1 MEGGMMTLEQRIE
14 KLETEMIALKEDF
27 SALKKEVK
35 GKEDSEYQI
44 NVVDDY
50 MIKLVYTGIYD
61 KTKGNTALEIGFPKN
76 RRKLAQDITVG
87 QKMFIY
93 VTSPVKKIIGLMTV
107 KNGMQE
113 SGDPNSRWPYNIK
126 LEWEIGPKQGV
137 SFSEIGLP
145 IRPRVGDTLYSID
158 LDKAKDIINL
168 LNQQDDLSD
177 SNIDFLAKE
186 YGK

>member
-1 MEGGMMTLEQRIE
+1 MTLEQRIE
-14 KLETEMIALKEDF
+14 KLESEMRALKEGF
-27 SALKKEVK
+27 SALKKEIK

-50 MIKLVYTGIYD
+50 MIKLVYTGIYS
-61 KTKGNTALEIGFPKN
+61 KIKGNTTTEIGFPKN
-76 RRKLAQDITVG
+76 RRKLAQDISVG

-107 KNGMQE
+107 RTGMQE

-126 LEWEIGPKQGV
+126 LDWEIGPKQGV
-137 SFSEIGLP
+137 SFSDIGLP

-158 LDKAKDIINL
+158 RDKAKEIISL
-168 LNQQDDLSD
+168 LKQQDDLTD
-177 SNIDFLAKE
+177 DNIDFLSRE
-186 YGK
+186 YGE

>member
-1 MEGGMMTLEQRIE
+1 MTLEQRIE
-14 KLETEMIALKEDF
+14 KLEAEMRALRDDF
-27 SALKKEVK
+27 SSLKKEVK

-50 MIKLVYTGIYD
+50 MIKLVYTGIYS
-61 KTKGNTALEIGFPKN
+61 KIKENTNLEIGFPKN
-76 RRKLAQDITVG
+76 RRKLAQEISVG

-113 SGDPNSRWPYNIK
+113 SEDPHSRWPYNIK

-137 SFSEIGLP
+137 SFSDIGLP

-158 LDKAKDIINL
+158 LDKAKEIINL
-168 LNQQDDLSD
+168 LNQQDDLTD
-177 SNIDFLAKE
+177 NNIDFLSKE
-186 YGK
+186 YGE

>member
-1 MEGGMMTLEQRIE
+1 MTLERRIE
-14 KLETEMIALKEDF
+14 KLEAEIRALKDEF
-27 SALKKEVK
+27 SVLKREVK

-50 MIKLVYTGIYD
+50 MIKIVYTGIYS
-61 KTKGNTALEIGFPKN
+61 KIKANAPIEIGFPKN
-76 RRKLAQDITVG
+76 RRKLAKDISVG

-107 KNGMQE
+107 ISEMQE
-113 SGDPNSRWPYNIK
+113 SGKPEDRWPYNIK

-137 SFSEIGLP
+137 SFSDIGLP

-158 LDKAKDIINL
+158 IDKAKDIISL
-168 LNQQDDLSD
+168 LNKQDDLTD
-177 SNIDFLAKE
+177 SNLDFLSKE
-186 YGK
+186 YGE